1 MFWTFLTSLLQALA
15 GWFKTKS
22 ESQLIEL
29 GEKRNQENVDK
40 AETEAVAKTKE
51 IVQEVRSL
59 DDNSLDSQLH
69 EFTRKD

>member
-1 MFWTFLTSLLQALA
+1 VLWTFLTSLLQALA

-22 ESQLIEL
+22 DDQLIEL

-40 AETEAVAKTKE
+40 TETEAVAKTKE

-59 DDNSLDSQLH
+59 DDSSLDSQLH

>member
-1 MFWTFLTSLLQALA
+1 MLVWVKAIIDLIGGIFRHLNDSR
-15 GWFKTKS
+15 
-22 ESQLIEL
+22 LIEL